1 MNKKRIYSFS
11 LSLSLILWIG
21 GTMIGFSQQK
31 TVSGNVTDENGLPLP
46 GATVIEQGTNNGTT
60 TDFDGNFNISVQDDS
75 TLLFSYVGYANQE
88 LVVGES
94 TNFDIQM
101 QVDNQLSEVVVTAL
115 GSVKENRA
123 LGYSIQTVEG
133 DAIENAKETNII
145 NALQGQIAGVQIQ
158 GSPSTLGG
166 SSRITIRG
174 SNSFLGNNQPLF
186 VIDGVPINNGNFSNS
201 SQQRGFGGGDY
212 DYGNMA
218 GDIDPQSIKSMNV
231 LKGAAATALY
241 GSRGA
246 NGVILITTKDG
257 SGKVLKKGLGVTI
270 NSSITFDTVNN
281 LIPMQ
286 QMYGGGSTNSDYSHG
301 FSELIQDGVTYLYPN
316 YKKDG
321 SWGPKYDPNVL
332 VRHWDSW
339 DPNSPLYKETRPWV
353 APENSYE
360 NYFDTGITLT
370 NSIAFEGSNE
380 QGNFRLGYTNLDQ
393 TGTIPNG
400 NLKRNTV
407 TLKSNY
413 NLTNKLKAGMS
424 FNYINT
430 TAENR
435 NTTGYDNSNPMQAFT
450 QWWQTQLDVERL
462 RKYQDN
468 SLGQQFTWNPRG
480 PIVNPDTKELIRW
493 DASPNYFDN
502 PFWVRENFLQED
514 VRNRLFGNAN
524 LSYQITDELSFATQ
538 FSTDWYQ
545 FSVREGIPHRSVDQS
560 KYREIERRFQETN
573 MDIRLNYN
581 KDINDELNLTAFVGA
596 NKMRS
601 LSRRTTIASSGG
613 LVVDKFFNIANSAES
628 SITKYADDS
637 SYDHIE
643 RGINS
648 IYGAVTLDW
657 KELVYVDISARNDWS
672 STLPTENNSYF
683 YPSTSLSFVFSEIVE
698 TNLINFGKIRLS
710 RAQAGND
717 ASPYAL
723 LDVFSPQPPNFGSNP
738 LYRVPSSR
746 NNPNLKS
753 ELTTEYEIGVDLRM
767 LDNRIFIDVA
777 YYDRNTTDQVF
788 NVDSP
793 YATGY
798 SSVLTNAGEMR
809 NWGWEFQ
816 LGGAPIQTED
826 FKWNL
831 GLNLTFLNNEVVEL
845 TEGIENLSMGN
856 TWAADLRIQKGKPY
870 MALYGQDYIYDN
882 NGRRVVG
889 DNGYYKTTEDRVYL
903 GSAIADVVGG
913 FNTSFSYKNFNLSAL
928 FDFQKGGILHSTS
941 LQWSKYSGMHPETVA
956 FNGESDTRAN
966 GMVLPGVT
974 ESGAENTKSVDPQ
987 GYYQSMWR
995 FAAPNVYEANFLKFR
1010 ELRLSY
1016 SFPNN
1021 ITSLMS
1027 LQNLDLSLF
1036 GRNLAILSS
1045 DVPYIDPQIITG
1057 AGNRQGL
1064 ENAQVPST
1072 RSFGINLRA
1081 TF

>member
-1 MNKKRIYSFS
+1 
-11 LSLSLILWIG
+11 
-21 GTMIGFSQQK
+21 MIGFSQQK

-60 TDFDGNFNISVQDDS
+60 TDFDGNYSITVQEDS
-75 TLLFSYVGYANQE
+75 ALIFSYVGYLNDVIE
-88 LVVGES
+88 VDES
-94 TNFDIQM
+94 ASFDIQM
-101 QVDNQLSEVVVTAL
+101 KADNQLSEVVITAL
-115 GSVKENRA
+115 GSIKENRS

-133 DAIENAKETNII
+133 EAIENAKETNII

-186 VIDGVPINNGNFSNS
+186 VVDGVPVNNDNFSNS
-201 SQQRGFGGGDY
+201 AQQRGFGSGDY

-218 GDIDPQSIKSMNV
+218 GDIDPQSIKNMNV

-257 SGKVLKKGLGVTI
+257 SGKGLKKGLGITI
-270 NSSITFDTVNN
+270 NSSISFDTVNN

-321 SWGPKYDPNVL
+321 SWGPKYNPNVL

-339 DPNSPLYKETRPWV
+339 DPNSPSYKETRPWI
-353 APENSYE
+353 APKNNYE

-407 TLKSNY
+407 TLNSNY
-413 NLTNKLKAGMS
+413 NLSDKLKAGMS
-424 FNYINT
+424 FSYINT
-430 TAENR
+430 AAKNR
-435 NTTGYDNSNPMQAFT
+435 NTTGYDNSNPLQAFT

-462 RKYQDN
+462 RNYQNN
-468 SLGQQFTWNPRG
+468 SLGEQYTWNPVG
-480 PIVNPDTKELIRW
+480 PIVNTDTKELIRW

-524 LSYQITDELSFATQ
+524 LSYQITDELSVATL

-573 MDIRLNYN
+573 MDIRLNFD
-581 KDINDELNLTAFVGA
+581 KKISEDLIINAFLGA
-596 NKMRS
+596 NKMRRF
-601 LSRRTTIASSGG
+601 SRRTTIASSGG
-613 LVVDKFFNIANSAES
+613 LVIDKFFNVANSVES
-628 SITKYADDS
+628 NITKYEDDNS
-637 SYDHIE
+637 FDHQE

-648 IYGAVTLDW
+648 IYGAVTLNW
-657 KELVYVDISARNDWS
+657 KELLYLDISARNDWS
-672 STLPTENNSYF
+672 STLPEENNSYF
-683 YPSTSLSFVFSEIVE
+683 YPSTSLSFVFSELID
-698 TNLINFGKIRLS
+698 TNVIDFGKIRVS

-717 ASPYAL
+717 ASPYKL
-723 LDVFSPQPPNFGSNP
+723 LDVFSPEPPNFGSNP
-738 LYRVPSSR
+738 LYKVPSSR
-746 NNPNLKS
+746 NNPNLRS
-753 ELTTEYEIGVDLRM
+753 ELTTEYEVGVDLRM
-767 LDNRIFIDVA
+767 FNNRLFVDAA
-777 YYDRNTTDQVF
+777 YYDRKTTDQVF
-788 NVDSP
+788 DVDSP

-809 NWGWEFQ
+809 NFGWEFQ
-816 LGGAPIQTED
+816 FGGTPIQTEE

-831 GLNLTFLNNEVVEL
+831 GLNLTFLNNEVVSL
-845 TEGIENLSMGN
+845 TEGIENLSMGT
-856 TWAADLRIQKGKPY
+856 TWAADLRIQRGKPY

-882 NGRRVVG
+882 NGNKVIG
-889 DNGYYKTTEDRVYL
+889 ENGYYKTTDDKVYL
-903 GSAIADVVGG
+903 GSAIADAVGG
-913 FNTSFSYKNFNLSAL
+913 FNTSFSYKNLNLSAL
-928 FDFQKGGILHSTS
+928 FDFQNGGILHSTS

-956 FNGESDTRAN
+956 FNGESDTRTN

-974 ESGAENTKSVDPQ
+974 ESGAENNKSIDPQ

-995 FAAPNVYEANFLKFR
+995 FAAPNVYKASYLKFR
-1010 ELRLSY
+1010 ELRLDY
-1016 SFPNN
+1016 SFPNS
-1021 ITSLMS
+1021 ITDLIF
-1027 LQNLDLSLF
+1027 LQNLDLSLY

-1045 DVPYIDPQIITG
+1045 DVPHIDPQIITG